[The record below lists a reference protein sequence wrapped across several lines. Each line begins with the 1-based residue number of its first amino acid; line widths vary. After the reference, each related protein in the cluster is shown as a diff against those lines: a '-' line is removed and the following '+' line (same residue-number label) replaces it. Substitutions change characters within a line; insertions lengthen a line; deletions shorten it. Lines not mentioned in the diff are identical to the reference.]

1 MRPRCRR
8 RPRRGQ
14 AGWRR
19 RRRGG
24 DGGEAALEL
33 EDDLGQHDVGE
44 RADAGEGL
52 VGGELDGKVL
62 RAGALEG
69 LDLEEGLVED
79 ELELL
84 AVLEDVQRARP
95 REHDDALVAHALRGA
110 QRAHAHNV
118 LPVPRLNHLA
128 HLRRRIQF
136 AASAMPPCSF
146 SGPKPWRLSGMCSK
160 DLNAEKEICVE
171 NGPRHI
177 SVFTQKM
184 CQGKNDANCVW

>member
-1 MRPRCRR
+1 M
-8 RPRRGQ
+8 
-14 AGWRR
+14 
-19 RRRGG
+19 
-24 DGGEAALEL
+24 EAALEL
-33 EDDLGQHDVGE
+33 EDDLRENDVGE

-95 REHDDALVAHALRGA
+95 REHDDALVAHALCGA
-110 QRAHAHNV
+110 QRAHAHCV

-128 HLRRRIQF
+128 HLRRRVQF
-136 AASAMPPCSF
+136 AASVMPPCSF

-160 DLNAEKEICVE
+160 DLNAEKEIRVE
-171 NGPRHI
+171 KWATSYFRFHAKNV
-177 SVFTQKM
+177 S
-184 CQGKNDANCVW
+184 GKNDANCVVI